1 MMNVQKGH
9 VVVTDYDTIEPGPF
23 GLAGATGVVYA
34 VGRDV
39 DSIAV
44 GDRIIFKAAWNYAIR
59 IDGSLMRVVEESA
72 VLVHIPA
79 EVPC

>member
-9 VVVTDYDTIEPGPF
+9 IVVSDYDTIEPGPF
-23 GLAGATGVVYA
+23 GSAGATGVVCA

-44 GDRIIFKAAWNYAIR
+44 GDRIIFQAAWNYAIR
-59 IDGSLMRVVEESA
+59 IDGRWMRVVEESA

>member
-1 MMNVQKGH
+1 MNVQKGH
-9 VVVTDYDTIEPGPF
+9 IVVTDYDTTEPGPF
-23 GLAGATGVVYA
+23 GLAGATGVVCA

-59 IDGSLMRVVEESA
+59 IDGSLMRVVDDIA